1 MRKSD
6 RLIWASVNIATGQ
19 CLLQAYPKGKG
30 EHTIQYLKYLMSQ
43 GKRISK
49 AIDKRVERH
58 HHGGINK
65 QRE

>member
-1 MRKSD
+1 MFFHNFFN
-6 RLIWASVNIATGQ
+6 NIQSQPAALFAFFVVKNRSKIRG
-19 CLLQAYPKGKG
+19 
-30 EHTIQYLKYLMSQ
+30 TISAEIPQ

-49 AIDKRVERH
+49 AIDKRVETH